1 MPVEGLPIVVARGLI
16 GYPGLEI
23 GMGGVRVI
31 VLVMLA
37 VVPVVLLV
45 RLAVRGLPPVV
56 DMDVVVRLDFLIV
69 LLAPLSLTGL
79 RLAVIFGAIRFAVLE
94 VRSGVVVLGVLIALI
109 RSSLPGQDRR
119 SHEHHC
125 RQQPQKQHQPSQL
138 FLLPKTSP
146 YSISRRLEPKPP
158 FRIRAGFVSP
168 KARNRPA
175 VELGCRPV
183 FVGVVAQ
190 GQYRAVDAGE
200 QVRRRLI
207 AIAFATGYVP
217 CGDDDRVAGAVSG
230 VVLCTGLSG
239 GLGGMPG
246 ASLGGGLFGGLI
258 RSGIL
263 RTAADGQED
272 GQCEAPNH
280 DRCDPPSAHGYHRFS
295 FAFVRCSL
303 STVGEIEVSLKRE
316 GEGPERQEAR
326 GRADQH
332 QSVTTKLMCGTHL
345 PTHTSARFVDANSYV
360 YVFHVGAYVCQ
371 QRVDECC
378 EAQHFEHLFHRG
390 QQTLEDRRNGTCT
403 MPGESE
409 FHPNEITYA
418 LRGGRYLC
426 KEHL

>member
-1 MPVEGLPIVVARGLI
+1 MPVEGLPIVVANGLI
-16 GYPGLEI
+16 GDPGLEI
-23 GMGGVRVI
+23 RMGGVRVI

-56 DMDVVVRLDFLIV
+56 DMDVVVVVRLDFLVELLMVFGIV
-69 LLAPLSLTGL
+69 LLAPLSVRGFLV
-79 RLAVIFGAIRFAVLE
+79 AVVLGAIRFAVLE
-94 VRSGVVVLGVLIALI
+94 VRSGVVVLPVLTALM
-109 RSSLPGQDRR
+109 RSRLPGQDRR

-138 FLLPKTSP
+138 ILLPKTSP

-246 ASLGGGLFGGLI
+246 ASLGEACL
-258 RSGIL
+258 
-263 RTAADGQED
+263 AD
-272 GQCEAPNH
+272 
-280 DRCDPPSAHGYHRFS
+280 
-295 FAFVRCSL
+295 
-303 STVGEIEVSLKRE
+303 
-316 GEGPERQEAR
+316 
-326 GRADQH
+326 
-332 QSVTTKLMCGTHL
+332 
-345 PTHTSARFVDANSYV
+345 
-360 YVFHVGAYVCQ
+360 
-371 QRVDECC
+371 
-378 EAQHFEHLFHRG
+378 
-390 QQTLEDRRNGTCT
+390 
-403 MPGESE
+403 
-409 FHPNEITYA
+409 
-418 LRGGRYLC
+418 
-426 KEHL
+426 